1 MDPAE
6 DELVALVV
14 GPDPLAP
21 SVLAV
26 VGSARIVPEGAWSG
40 STQVGMPLLADLERR
55 HHPRWVVWSAAAAL
69 RPLVMAREGPS
80 RCWDLAECHRLL
92 EGGWRADPGVV
103 WALATG
109 LDPRQAPRPSL
120 LGPGGPDLFSVT
132 DEGSADPLDAAG
144 FLRSEALDPAW
155 VSTPERALILAKLA
169 RRAADGQHRLLP
181 RLGVR
186 GRYTVAAESA
196 AAVLC
201 LELERD
207 GLPVDR
213 AELERLI
220 ATAAGPRPTDADDE
234 RRLKAARDAVV
245 LAAAPPRA
253 APTDLRNPAQ
263 VKALLGAAGVTVET
277 TRKWE
282 LEPYRASHPLVAA
295 LLRWRA
301 DERIATTF
309 GYRWVD
315 EHVGPDDRLRGT
327 WSACDGAAGRM
338 TAQNGLHSLPAL
350 LRPGVAA
357 HDGHV
362 LVRAD
367 LGQIEP
373 RVLAVVSGDRALAAA
388 TAADD
393 LYQPVAQRLGVER
406 AVAKVAMLAAMY
418 GQRSGAAGEAL
429 AGMERAFPVATTF
442 LDRAYATGV
451 GRGVLRTYGGRL
463 IRLDDP
469 EAGAPGAAAE
479 QTEPG
484 PGSSALS
491 AAARRGRDAARGRYA
506 RNAVVQGS
514 AAELFKAWA
523 ATVRHAVAP
532 SEAQVVLCLHDELL
546 IHAPEPRA
554 EEVAAA
560 VVSSLDSSARR
571 WAGTDAV
578 RFVAEIA
585 IVHRWSEAK

>member
-14 GPDPLAP
+14 GPDPFAP

-40 STQVGMPLLADLERR
+40 STEVGMPLLADLERR

-181 RLGVR
+181 RLGAR

-234 RRLKAARDAVV
+234 RRLKAARDAE
-245 LAAAPPRA
+245 LTAAVQAVEDAYADLLTGLR
-253 APTDLRNPAQ
+253 PTER
-263 VKALLGAAGVTVET
+263 
-277 TRKWE
+277 
-282 LEPYRASHPLVAA
+282 S
-295 LLRWRA
+295 RA
-301 DERIATTF
+301 DVVAIAWMIEELRVSLFAQSLGTAYPISVQRIT
-309 GYRWVD
+309 
-315 EHVGPDDRLRGT
+315 
-327 WSACDGAAGRM
+327 
-338 TAQNGLHSLPAL
+338 
-350 LRPGVAA
+350 
-357 HDGHV
+357 
-362 LVRAD
+362 
-367 LGQIEP
+367 
-373 RVLAVVSGDRALAAA
+373 RALAA
-388 TAADD
+388 
-393 LYQPVAQRLGVER
+393 
-406 AVAKVAMLAAMY
+406 
-418 GQRSGAAGEAL
+418 
-429 AGMERAFPVATTF
+429 
-442 LDRAYATGV
+442 
-451 GRGVLRTYGGRL
+451 
-463 IRLDDP
+463 
-469 EAGAPGAAAE
+469 
-479 QTEPG
+479 
-484 PGSSALS
+484 
-491 AAARRGRDAARGRYA
+491 
-506 RNAVVQGS
+506 
-514 AAELFKAWA
+514 
-523 ATVRHAVAP
+523 VR
-532 SEAQVVLCLHDELL
+532 
-546 IHAPEPRA
+546 
-554 EEVAAA
+554 
-560 VVSSLDSSARR
+560 
-571 WAGTDAV
+571 
-578 RFVAEIA
+578 
-585 IVHRWSEAK
+585 